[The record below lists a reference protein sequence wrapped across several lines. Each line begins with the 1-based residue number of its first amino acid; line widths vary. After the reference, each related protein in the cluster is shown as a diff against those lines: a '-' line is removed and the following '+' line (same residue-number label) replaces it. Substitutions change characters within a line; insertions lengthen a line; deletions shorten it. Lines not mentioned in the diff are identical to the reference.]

1 MTLLEETIEELGGH
15 YLSPSDV
22 EYVKDYLVYCTWEE
36 FSELANHDYDNG
48 FGANEV
54 SLYLKVVG
62 KDWWLERH
70 EYDGSEWWEFKSMPE
85 KPNIHDKDKI
95 NIWDKYSDVHSELC
109 KKLGIR

>member
-1 MTLLEETIEELGGH
+1 MTLLEETIESLANCN
-15 YLSPSDV
+15 LTPSDV
-22 EYVKDYLVYCTWEE
+22 EYVGNEQFYCTWDE

-54 SLYLKVVG
+54 SLFLEIVG

-85 KPNIHDKDKI
+85 KPKVHDKDKI
-95 NIWDKYSDVHSELC
+95 NIWDKYGDVL
-109 KKLGIR
+109 